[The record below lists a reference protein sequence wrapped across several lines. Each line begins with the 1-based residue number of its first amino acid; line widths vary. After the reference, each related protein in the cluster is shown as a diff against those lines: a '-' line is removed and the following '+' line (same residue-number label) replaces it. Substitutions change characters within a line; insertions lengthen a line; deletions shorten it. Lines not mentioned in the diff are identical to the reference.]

1 MCKSS
6 SSVFNR
12 TSPSLLHTFVV
23 DTLLNFPMPFNI
35 IITYANTLRV
45 NDIRRLLVRS
55 SSSLLL
61 VHGKAL
67 SCKFFGTT
75 SITDI
80 FCDIALLSGWDVQ
93 IEGFLP
99 VQCVGGKGSGL

>member
-1 MCKSS
+1 M
-6 SSVFNR
+6 
-12 TSPSLLHTFVV
+12 
-23 DTLLNFPMPFNI
+23 
-35 IITYANTLRV
+35 
-45 NDIRRLLVRS
+45 
-55 SSSLLL
+55 
-61 VHGKAL
+61 GKAL

-75 SITDI
+75 SITDMF

>member
-1 MCKSS
+1 M
-6 SSVFNR
+6 
-12 TSPSLLHTFVV
+12 
-23 DTLLNFPMPFNI
+23 
-35 IITYANTLRV
+35 
-45 NDIRRLLVRS
+45 
-55 SSSLLL
+55 
-61 VHGKAL
+61 GKAL

-99 VQCVGGKGSGL
+99 VQCVGGKGPGL